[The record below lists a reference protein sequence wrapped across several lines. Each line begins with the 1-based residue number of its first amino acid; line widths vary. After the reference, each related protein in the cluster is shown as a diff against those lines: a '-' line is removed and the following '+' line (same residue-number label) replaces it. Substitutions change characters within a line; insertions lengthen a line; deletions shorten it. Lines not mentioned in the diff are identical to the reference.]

1 MVNGTK
7 QVVDFPRMKCPK
19 CGTYDPHVTSSEYP
33 IRFHRC
39 RNAACNFGFR
49 SYDSG
54 PPKMT
59 QERLGAAET
68 LPEGRSLDTGQPAKP
83 TAACEGVTLDFLRRR
98 NGRKKLSAA
107 MHAAEA

>member
-1 MVNGTK
+1 
-7 QVVDFPRMKCPK
+7 
-19 CGTYDPHVTSSEYP
+19 
-33 IRFHRC
+33 
-39 RNAACNFGFR
+39 
-49 SYDSG
+49 
-54 PPKMT
+54 MT